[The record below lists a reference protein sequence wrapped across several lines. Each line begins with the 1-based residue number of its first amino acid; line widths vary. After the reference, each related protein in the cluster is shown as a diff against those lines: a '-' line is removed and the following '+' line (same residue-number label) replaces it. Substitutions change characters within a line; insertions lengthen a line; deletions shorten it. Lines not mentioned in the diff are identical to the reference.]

1 MVPHPCGGW
10 QDDHHEDSLC
20 SPGGHPST
28 DRGVQAIPG
37 TRERA
42 GANQRTALQRSIGAG
57 GGRFE
62 GGGKKRGFTEAFATE
77 ILSEIEALVGTPVEQ
92 WDFEAIE
99 VAARRAAL
107 RVACMAVAR
116 RLNADGS
123 DHCAISLP
131 CPRCGGPA
139 RYAGR
144 RDKAFTTVLG
154 EMRLGRAYYYCE
166 QCTAGFCP
174 RDRQLGFRDGSLSP
188 HVLRMVGIV
197 GARVSFQE
205 GHQLLADLAG
215 IRVATKHIER
225 EAEQLGAEILQEEKL
240 VVEADSNAQLP
251 ATLYLGLDGTGV
263 PMRASELVDRRG
275 KQEDG
280 SAKTREVKLV
290 TVWSAQ
296 GRDEEGMP
304 MRDEGSVTYSAAIE
318 SAASRDTDKE
328 LSEFA
333 QRVEREALRRRFQQA
348 PRQAV
353 IGDGAPWIW
362 NIASELFPE
371 ALQIVDRY
379 HANERL
385 STVGKALYGPGTD
398 LAEHWTHQRC
408 TELKAGKLD
417 AVLAALSSH
426 FSIKE
431 ARECKR
437 YLQTNR
443 HRMRY
448 DKFHAAGLCTSS
460 AVVESGC
467 KQAVGLRLKQGGM
480 FWTLRGANA
489 ILALRCCRLSGRF
502 EDFWERRALRPT
514 G

>member
-1 MVPHPCGGW
+1 
-10 QDDHHEDSLC
+10 L
-20 SPGGHPST
+20 
-28 DRGVQAIPG
+28 
-37 TRERA
+37 ER
-42 GANQRTALQRSIGAG
+42 
-57 GGRFE
+57 
-62 GGGKKRGFTEAFATE
+62 GGKKRGFAEAFATE
-77 ILSEIEALVGTPVEQ
+77 ILSEIDALVGTPIDG

-99 VAARRAAL
+99 AAARREAL
-107 RVACMAVAR
+107 RLAGMAVAR
-116 RLNADGS
+116 RLNAEES

-131 CPRCGGPA
+131 CPRCAGPA

-154 EMRLGRAYYYCE
+154 EMTLSRAYYHCE
-166 QCTAGFCP
+166 HCAAGFCP
-174 RDRQLGFRDGSLSP
+174 RDQKLGFRDGRLSP

-197 GARVSFQE
+197 GSRVSFQE
-205 GHQLLADLAG
+205 GHQMLAELAG
-215 IRVATKHIER
+215 IEVATKHVER
-225 EAEQLGAEILQEEKL
+225 EAEHLGAEILQDEKL
-240 VVEADSNAQLP
+240 VLEADSNAQLP

-263 PMRASELVDRRG
+263 PMRVSELVGRSG

-304 MRDEGSVTYSAAIE
+304 LRDEGSVTYSAAIE

-333 QRVEREALRRRFQQA
+333 KRVDREAQRRRFQQA

-362 NIASELFPE
+362 NIASELFPD

-379 HANERL
+379 HANERV
-385 STVGKALYGPGTD
+385 STVAKAIYGPGTE

-408 TELKAGKLD
+408 TELKAGNLD
-417 AVLAALSSH
+417 AVLTALSSH

-431 ARECKR
+431 ARECKK
-437 YLQTNR
+437 YFQTNR
-443 HRMRY
+443 NRMRY

-467 KQAVGLRLKQGGM
+467 KRAVGLRLKQGGM
-480 FWTLRGANA
+480 FWTVAGANA

-502 EDFWERRALRPT
+502 ENFWERRALRPT

>member
-1 MVPHPCGGW
+1 M
-10 QDDHHEDSLC
+10 
-20 SPGGHPST
+20 
-28 DRGVQAIPG
+28 
-37 TRERA
+37 A
-42 GANQRTALQRSIGAG
+42 G
-57 GGRFE
+57 
-62 GGGKKRGFTEAFATE
+62 
-77 ILSEIEALVGTPVEQ
+77 
-92 WDFEAIE
+92 
-99 VAARRAAL
+99 
-107 RVACMAVAR
+107 MAVAR

-144 RDKAFTTVLG
+144 RDKAFTSVLG
-154 EMRLGRAYYYCE
+154 EMTLSRAYYYCHH
-166 QCTAGFCP
+166 CAAGFCP
-174 RDRQLGFRDGSLSP
+174 RDRHLGFRDGSLSP

-205 GHQLLADLAG
+205 GHQLLAELAG
-215 IRVATKHIER
+215 IDVDTKHIER
-225 EAEQLGAEILQEEKL
+225 EAEQLGAEILHDEKL
-240 VVEADSNAQLP
+240 VVEADSSGPLP
-251 ATLYLGLDGTGV
+251 ATLYLGLDGTGA
-263 PMRASELVDRRG
+263 PMRASELLGRSG

-290 TVWSAQ
+290 TVWSAE

-304 MRDEGSVTYSAAIE
+304 VRDEGSVTYSAAIE
-318 SAASRDTDKE
+318 SAATRDTDAE
-328 LSEFA
+328 LSQFA
-333 QRVEREALRRRFQQA
+333 KRVEREALRRRFQHA

-362 NIASELFPE
+362 NIASELFPD

-385 STVGKALYGPGTD
+385 STVGKAIYGSATE

-417 AVLAALSSH
+417 AVLTALSAH
-426 FSIKE
+426 LSIKE
-431 ARECKR
+431 ARECNKYFR
-437 YLQTNR
+437 TNR
-443 HRMRY
+443 RRMRY

-467 KQAVGLRLKQGGM
+467 KRAIGLRLKQGGM
-480 FWTLRGANA
+480 FWTVAGANA